1 MFSFGVKIQILLV
14 MIVILVG
21 LYLFVLQKE
30 MKLMQQDFTALK
42 KQLEMVQHP
51 SNESKHRVLKQEVV
65 EPVTCK
71 VKSGIFVDV
80 EDVEDVEDDE
90 DDEASVSSLEIKEIL
105 TNIDIDETGS
115 HTSVCD
121 ETKCNDIVGEDL
133 SLFVESELDK
143 LKCEDLR
150 NYLRSRNMDIKGKKP
165 ELIQKIMSIRD

>member
-1 MFSFGVKIQILLV
+1 

-80 EDVEDVEDDE
+80 EDVEDVEDDEDEDDDEEDE